1 MGLYKID
8 QSGPRIFQTKA
19 LPAAQFVFARRMVPL
34 LTLRY
39 INVIKRNLYKSS
51 RMKKTASNSP
61 WNPIATAPA
70 HVELELCV
78 HDGEEY
84 HALAFPCRRNGVG
97 WSDVR
102 LNKMVPIRPT
112 HWRLWGYERM

>member
-1 MGLYKID
+1 M
-8 QSGPRIFQTKA
+8 
-19 LPAAQFVFARRMVPL
+19 AAQRTDHRSVVRFRKSFGAPL
-34 LTLRY
+34 PTLRY
-39 INVIKRNLYKSS
+39 INVVKRNLYKSF

-78 HDGEEY
+78 YDGEEY
-84 HALAFPCRRNGVG
+84 DALVFPCRRNGVG

-112 HWRLWGYERM
+112 HWRLWGYESTR